1 MVINAISRLIHYI
14 SRLISWP
21 SRLMSNLTVSFSGS
35 VFRFDLNSGF
45 LYSEAVI
52 VRIDEV
58 CLGLGEF
65 YCLQITHWW
74 WLSMYFNEFVIPKG
88 VIHLGER
95 FVREV

>member
-1 MVINAISRLIHYI
+1 MSGLTIFFFESVSRFELD
-14 SRLISWP
+14 SS
-21 SRLMSNLTVSFSGS
+21 
-35 VFRFDLNSGF
+35 F
-45 LYSEAVI
+45 LYSEVMI